1 MAFFSKDKN
10 KTKNREVQSAPVA
23 PKKPQ
28 PKPVNVSTIISKGI
42 KVTGNFNGNDN
53 IQVDGQ
59 LDGNIEGNNSVQ
71 INGQHNGDIT
81 VNSLT
86 IGRAGSVNG
95 TVKAKT
101 ILVEGTIMGEVQCG
115 DLEIAR
121 TGTVS
126 DTIHSINTVVH
137 GKALGSII
145 SDQTIAITKGS
156 NVKAKIESRKINI
169 NGTVDGEVYA
179 SELLEI
185 AHDGQVTTEKLKSK
199 KVVVNGKVNGK
210 VVASELLEVGR
221 NGFVQGE
228 ITVKNIKT
236 EEGGRVI
243 GTMVIYQEPV
253 KQLEPE
259 IIDTETT

>member
-1 MAFFSKDKN
+1 MAFFKKEK
-10 KTKNREVQSAPVA
+10 KTQTQKKEVRSTPE
-23 PKKPQ
+23 PKKVQ
-28 PKPVNVSTIISKGI
+28 PKPTVATIISKGI

-71 INGQHNGDIT
+71 VNGQHNGDIT

-95 TVKAKT
+95 TIKAKT
-101 ILVEGTIMGEVQCG
+101 VLVEGTIMGEIQCG
-115 DLEIAR
+115 NLEIAR

-126 DTIHSINTVVH
+126 DSIHAVNAVVH

-156 NVKAKIESRKINI
+156 SVKAKIESRKINI
-169 NGTVDGEVYA
+169 NGTVEGEVYA

-185 AHDGQVTTEKLKSK
+185 AHDGQVSTEKLKSK

-253 KQLEPE
+253 KQIAPE
-259 IIDTETT
+259 IIDTEAT

>member
-1 MAFFSKDKN
+1 MAFFKKE
-10 KTKNREVQSAPVA
+10 KTQKKEVRNTPEPVQ
-23 PKKPQ
+23 KKAQ
-28 PKPVNVSTIISKGI
+28 PKPTVATVISKGI
-42 KVTGNFNGNDN
+42 KVSGNFNGNDN

-71 INGQHNGDIT
+71 INGQHNGDIS
-81 VNSLT
+81 VSSLV

-95 TVKAKT
+95 TVRAKT
-101 ILVEGTIMGEVQCG
+101 VLIEGSLMGEIECG

-121 TGTVS
+121 SGTVS
-126 DTIHSINTVVH
+126 DRIHSINLVVH
-137 GKALGSII
+137 GKALGAII
-145 SDQTIAITKGS
+145 SDQTVAITKGS
-156 NVKAKIESRKINI
+156 HVKAKINSKKINI
-169 NGTVDGEVYA
+169 NGTVEGEVYA
-179 SELLEI
+179 SELLEV
-185 AHDGQVTTEKLKSK
+185 AHDGQVNTEKLQSR

-210 VVASELLEVGR
+210 VIASELLEVGR

-253 KQLEPE
+253 KQIATEV
-259 IIDTETT
+259 IDTETT